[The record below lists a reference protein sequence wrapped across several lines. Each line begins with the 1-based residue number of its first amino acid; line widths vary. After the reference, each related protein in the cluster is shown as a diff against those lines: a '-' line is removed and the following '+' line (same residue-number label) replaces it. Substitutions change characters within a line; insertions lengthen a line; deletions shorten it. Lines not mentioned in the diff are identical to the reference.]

1 MNRFDE
7 CYKSLTTAQKNLVT
21 LEDKI
26 KKNSQMI
33 KDSLLY
39 DIPERLNMPI
49 ADLANVYDERYRQKR
64 NFSLKLFGMGYVS
77 IIVIFAIIA
86 IITKSNIAPALSS
99 ILTVFTCFNISGFSK
114 VKKLRGSKKFIDEV
128 LEIKKDCN
136 NDDAISLRETIE
148 FLEEY
153 NEQLFS
159 EIDDRKTAIA
169 EYEQMLDAAQSSLA
183 NEIISKHGINAEI
196 ELNAS
201 IKKKKPKSLTK
212 IYVNK

>member
-64 NFSLKLFGMGYVS
+64 NFSLKLFGIGYVS

-201 IKKKKPKSLTK
+201 IKKKKPKS
-212 IYVNK
+212 

>member
-1 MNRFDE
+1 MNRLDE
-7 CYKSLTTAQKNLVT
+7 CYKSLIDAKKVLET
-21 LEDKI
+21 LEEKI
-26 KKNSQMI
+26 NKNSQMI
-33 KDSLLY
+33 KESLLY
-39 DIPERLNMPI
+39 DIPEHLNMPI

-64 NFSLKLFGMGYVS
+64 NFSLKLFGIGYVS
-77 IIVIFAIIA
+77 IIVIFVLIA
-86 IITKSNIAPALSS
+86 IITKNNLAPVLSS
-99 ILTVFTCFNISGFSK
+99 ILTIFTCFNISVFSQ
-114 VKKLRGSKKFIDEV
+114 VKKLKESKKFIDEV

-136 NDDAISLRETIE
+136 NDDAISLRETIK

-153 NEQLFS
+153 NEELFS
-159 EIDDRKTAIA
+159 EVDDRKIAIA

>member
-64 NFSLKLFGMGYVS
+64 NFSLKLFGIGYVS